1 MKERLTNWATAGDA
15 DAMYKLAEILTDEG
29 DKVLAFEWLI
39 KSAEKHY
46 LPAIMKV
53 AEIYHTEKN
62 FEQALKYYKMAVQHD
77 EITAMEKILAMYEAG
92 EISDSESL
100 NFVLEDINQN
110 KYNDIY
116 SRRSL
121 FVTMKLFAVCRGD
134 EYTLNYQDARER
146 RRIANKIKKIQGV
159 F

>member
-29 DKVLAFEWLI
+29 DKVLALDWLI
-39 KSAEKHY
+39 KSAEKNY

-62 FEQALKYYKMAVQHD
+62 FEQALKYYKIAVQRD
-77 EITAMEKILAMYEAG
+77 EVTAMEKILAMYEAG

-100 NFVLEDINQN
+100 NFVLEKINAHY
-110 KYNDIY
+110 YNDIY
-116 SRRSL
+116 SRRHP
-121 FVTMKLFAVCRGD
+121 FVTMALFSNFRGT